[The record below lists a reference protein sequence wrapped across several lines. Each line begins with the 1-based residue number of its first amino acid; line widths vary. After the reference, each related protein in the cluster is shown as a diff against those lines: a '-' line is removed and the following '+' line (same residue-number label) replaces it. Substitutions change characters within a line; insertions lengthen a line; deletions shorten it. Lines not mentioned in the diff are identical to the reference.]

1 MIEGM
6 HLTPISG
13 GDILLEP
20 GEGIDPANHDA
31 YLTPLLEYLQ
41 QHKAQRL
48 LYDLKM
54 VRVIDSVY
62 YRWLTALY
70 SLCRISGIELIAV
83 NMRPSAAY
91 ALAIMLDKP
100 PPFNCALDIDST
112 HMKSDADEEMIEENE
127 PGDALPDTA
136 VGPE

>member
-6 HLTPISG
+6 HLTPI
-13 GDILLEP
+13 GDGNVLLEP

-31 YLTPLLEYLQ
+31 YLTSLLEYLQ
-41 QHKAQRL
+41 QHNAQRL
-48 LYDLKM
+48 LYDLKNI
-54 VRVIDSVY
+54 RIIDSVY
-62 YRWLTALY
+62 YRWLTALN
-70 SLCRISGIELIAV
+70 SLCRISGIELITV
-83 NMRPSAAY
+83 NMRPAAAY
-91 ALAIMLDKP
+91 ALALMLDKP

-112 HMKSDADEEMIEENE
+112 HMKSDADEEMAEENE

>member
-13 GDILLEP
+13 GDVLLEP
-20 GEGIDPANHDA
+20 GEGIDPGNHDA
-31 YLTPLLEYLQ
+31 YLTSLLEYLQ

-62 YRWLTALY
+62 YRWLTALS
-70 SLCRISGIELIAV
+70 SLCRISGIELITI
-83 NMRPSAAY
+83 NMRPAAAY
-91 ALAIMLDKP
+91 ALALMLDKP

-112 HMKSDADEEMIEENE
+112 HIKSDADEEMAEENE

-136 VGPE
+136 VGQE

>member
-31 YLTPLLEYLQ
+31 YLTSLLEYLQ

-48 LYDLKM
+48 LYDLKN

-62 YRWLTALY
+62 YRWLTALG
-70 SLCRISGIELIAV
+70 SLCRISGIELITV
-83 NMRPSAAY
+83 NMRPAAAY

-100 PPFNCALDIDST
+100 PPFDCALDIDST
-112 HMKSDADEEMIEENE
+112 HMKSDVDSEIAEETES
-127 PGDALPDTA
+127 GDALPDTA
-136 VGPE
+136 DGQQ